1 MRFRDQDRTRVF
13 RLERVLVQHAYY
25 DGLTNDVF
33 VQRLFQV
40 LRGLFIADGFVARR
54 FLDPLPPQ
62 SLGSSAH

>member
-1 MRFRDQDRTRVF
+1 M
-13 RLERVLVQHAYY
+13 QHAYY
-25 DGLTNDVF
+25 DGLTKDVF

-40 LRGLFIADGFVARR
+40 PRGLFIVDGFVARR